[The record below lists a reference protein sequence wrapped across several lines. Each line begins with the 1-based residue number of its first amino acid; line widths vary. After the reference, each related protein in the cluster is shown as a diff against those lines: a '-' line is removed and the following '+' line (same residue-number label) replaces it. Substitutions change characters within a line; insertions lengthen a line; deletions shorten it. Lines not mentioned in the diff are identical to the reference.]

1 MGTRL
6 RPLVLAVL
14 ALLYLYI
21 NIYICIHIARRLP
34 AVTTVI
40 LVSIHSWAGQV
51 ELVSSDDRALLNPL
65 AMMKQLAA
73 INKWTGP
80 QQTQQQVPKRAVLEA
95 QVAARQQAARDNV
108 SLVAETHKETGG
120 AVLVGARRCILGQ
133 KGQPLRRAG
142 PDARGKV
149 QGGQQDVGASCQGA
163 GACCRG
169 QKAAAAEQK
178 QSNAKGTH
186 RAIWPTTTTKQAGVQ
201 RPRQNRLVSK
211 DNNKSQTIRER
222 LRKTLEDLYDARL
235 ATGWCPTT
243 TTNHK
248 RTIRERL
255 RKTLEDLYVARSSV
269 VDHYYISSEPSQAT
283 VGSETDNNIGAE
295 QADAHQAFCNS
306 SIKRKATTISAASHY
321 RPLWDRQP
329 TVTSANTSSKQNRAM
344 WICSDAPME
353 SGDSGELGAIKKQM
367 PFFEEQQPLDFEVT
381 RREDAEQSS
390 SGESATIKEQP
401 SLKIQVM
408 RSGDIKYGNGGESTD
423 IFTKG
428 LPRVGF
434 QRHHYT
440 IMGE

>member
-14 ALLYLYI
+14 AL
-21 NIYICIHIARRLP
+21 AG
-34 AVTTVI
+34 VTTVI
-40 LVSIHSWAGQV
+40 LMHSCAGQV

-80 QQTQQQVPKRAVLEA
+80 QQTQQQIPKRAVLEA
-95 QVAARQQAARDNV
+95 QMAARQQAARDKV
-108 SLVAETHKETGG
+108 SLGAETHKETGG
-120 AVLVGARRCILGQ
+120 AARVSARRCILGQ
-133 KGQPLRRAG
+133 KGQPLRRAD
-142 PDARGKV
+142 PAI
-149 QGGQQDVGASCQGA
+149 DVRCNRRTVRQGA
-163 GACCRG
+163 EACCRG

-201 RPRQNRLVSK
+201 RPQQNRPERPT
-211 DNNKSQTIRER
+211 DNKSHRPERPTDNKSQTIRER
-222 LRKTLEDLYDARL
+222 LRKTLEDLHDARS

-243 TTNHK
+243 ATNHK

-255 RKTLEDLYVARSSV
+255 RKTLEDLYGARSSV
-269 VDHYYISSEPSQAT
+269 VDDYYISSEPSQAT

-344 WICSDAPME
+344 WICSDAPKE
-353 SGDSGELGAIKKQM
+353 SGDSGEPGAIKKQM
-367 PFFEEQQPLDFEVT
+367 PFFEEQQPLDLEVT
-381 RREDAEQSS
+381 RREDAE
-390 SGESATIKEQP
+390 
-401 SLKIQVM
+401 
-408 RSGDIKYGNGGESTD
+408 
-423 IFTKG
+423 
-428 LPRVGF
+428 
-434 QRHHYT
+434 
-440 IMGE
+440 